1 MKFIQAVAV
10 LLFISLKINAQENNL
25 IFESDSLQLYHT
37 YISINSEENIYPSVF
52 NNGLLYIS
60 SYKSNYYNLF
70 FTDLISET
78 KKIRTNILFNLGPAA
93 VVENHIYFTGNSK
106 RLSNNRNYNLTIY
119 KATFNKFRITKPKEL
134 AICNNNFNYAHPA
147 ISKDGN
153 KMVIVTNENNTFH
166 LLELVKNSLNE
177 WERGEVL
184 FIAQANFEI
193 VSPTYFDDNT
203 IYFAS
208 NYYKGGI
215 AKVTA
220 VQDNGD
226 LKIVDVERET
236 GDFNIYKIKRI
247 NGQWQLPLLAHEFN
261 SEFDDLGVIFTSD
274 KTGYL
279 TTYRFNNTDNIYYFK
294 LKN

>member
-1 MKFIQAVAV
+1 MKFIPVAAI
-10 LLFISLKINAQENNL
+10 LLFLSLKINAQEKDL

-37 YISINSEENIYPSVF
+37 YLSINSNENIYPSVY

-78 KKIRTNILFNLGPAA
+78 KKIRTNILFNLGPVA
-93 VVENHIYFTGNSK
+93 VVDNHIYFTGNSK
-106 RLSNNRNYNLTIY
+106 RLSNNRSYNLTIY
-119 KATFNKFRITKPKEL
+119 KATFNEFKISKPKEL
-134 AICNNNFNYAHPA
+134 AICNNNFNYAHPS

-166 LLELVKNSLNE
+166 LLELVKNESNE

-193 VSPTYFDDNT
+193 VSPAYFDENT

-215 AKVTA
+215 AKVTV
-220 VQDNGD
+220 VQDNGN
-226 LKIVDVERET
+226 LSVVDVERET
-236 GDFNIYKIKRI
+236 GDFNIYKMQRI
-247 NGQWQLPLLAHEFN
+247 NGQWQLPQLAHEFN
-261 SEFDDLGVIFTSD
+261 SEFDDLGVIFTSN

>member
-1 MKFIQAVAV
+1 MKFIQVAFL
-10 LLFISLKINAQENNL
+10 LLFLSQKINAQENDL
-25 IFESDSLQLYHT
+25 IFESDSLRLYHT
-37 YISINSEENIYPSVF
+37 YLSVNSEENIYPSIF
-52 NNGLLYIS
+52 NNGLLYIT
-60 SYKSNYYNLF
+60 SYKSNYYNLY
-70 FTDLISET
+70 FTDLVSET
-78 KKIRTNILFNLGPAA
+78 KKIRTNILFNLGPVA
-93 VVENHIYFTGNSK
+93 VFDNDIYFTGNSK
-106 RLSNNRNYNLTIY
+106 RLSNNSNYNLTIY
-119 KATFNKFRITKPKEL
+119 KATFNKFRITKLKEL
-134 AICNNNFNYAHPA
+134 GICNSNFNYAHAA
-147 ISKDGN
+147 ISKDGK
-153 KMVIVTNENNTFH
+153 KMVVVTNENGPFH
-166 LLELVKNSLNE
+166 LLELIKNKSNE

-193 VSPTYFDDNT
+193 VSPTYYNENT

-220 VQDNGD
+220 VKEQDN

-236 GDFNIYKIKRI
+236 GDFNIYKMQRK
-247 NGQWQLPLLAHEFN
+247 NGQWQLPQLAQEFN
-261 SEFDDLGVIFTSD
+261 SEFDDLGVIFTSN